1 MRKAFLI
8 AALMITTSVGVAHA
22 GDSFSFQING
32 QKVRIERPRNCTA
45 LSCLNIVAPGLMNS
59 SSDDSS
65 SSTASSNN
73 DATNTNTTNT
83 TAAPVAPQTNQVNAA
98 PVAPV
103 TTPAPVTTA
112 APVQQQAPV
121 TASNTYAP
129 LVATVP
135 PLPGE
140 SNNNNNNTNITALP
154 GQTSNVTTLPAPQPQ
169 PQVQQN
175 VYAPAPQPNTYT
187 PAPAPAQ
194 QTAAVQPQVQ
204 QVQQPAQQVVGGPLG
219 MWMTE
224 KNEGKVH
231 IVDCGAKICGYAVND
246 RTGADGEQVLIN
258 MTPEGDSWHGKIHD
272 TRSGG
277 TYDSTIAMRGNDKMR
292 VQGCAFGGMFCGGQ
306 TWSRVN

>member
-8 AALMITTSVGVAHA
+8 AALMIMTGVGVAHA

-32 QKVRIERPRNCTA
+32 QHVHIERPRNCTS
-45 LSCLNIVAPGLMNS
+45 LSCLNIVAPGLMKSDSDDAGSTTSSNS
-59 SSDDSS
+59 SN
-65 SSTASSNN
+65 STSNV
-73 DATNTNTTNT
+73 
-83 TAAPVAPQTNQVNAA
+83 APIAPQTNQAN
-98 PVAPV
+98 VAP
-103 TTPAPVTTA
+103 

-121 TASNTYAP
+121 AATNSYAP
-129 LVATVP
+129 PVATVP
-135 PLPGE
+135 PLPGQN
-140 SNNNNNNTNITALP
+140 SNAANNDMNVTSLP
-154 GQTSNVTTLPAPQPQ
+154 GQTSNVTTLPAPVQPQ
-169 PQVQQN
+169 AQQQY
-175 VYAPAPQPNTYT
+175 VYAPAQQPQPNVYA

-204 QVQQPAQQVVGGPLG
+204 QPQQAANGPIG

-224 KNEGKVH
+224 KNEGRVH
-231 IVDCGAKICGYAVND
+231 VVNCGGKICGYAVDD

-258 MTPEGDSWHGKIHD
+258 MTPDADGWRGKIHD

-277 TYDSTIAMRGNDKMR
+277 TYDSTIAMRGNDRMR

>member
-32 QKVRIERPRNCTA
+32 QKVRIERPRNCTS
-45 LSCLNIVAPGLMNS
+45 LSCLNIAAPGLMNS
-59 SSDDSS
+59 NSDDSS
-65 SSTASSNN
+65 SSTTSSNN
-73 DATNTNTTNT
+73 DATNTNTNT
-83 TAAPVAPQTNQVNAA
+83 TSNTVAPVAPQTNQVNAA

-103 TTPAPVTTA
+103 TNP

-129 LVATVP
+129 PVATVP
-135 PLPGE
+135 PLPGD
-140 SNNNNNNTNITALP
+140 SNNNMNITALP
-154 GQTSNVTTLPAPQPQ
+154 GQTSNVTTLPAPQAQ

-175 VYAPAPQPNTYT
+175 VYAPAPV
-187 PAPAPAQ
+187 Q

-204 QVQQPAQQVVGGPLG
+204 QVQQPVQPVMGGPLG

-231 IVDCGAKICGYAVND
+231 IVNCGANICGYAVDD

-258 MTPEGDSWHGKIHD
+258 MTPEGDNWHGKIHD